1 MCIHGK
7 KTKQNKTKLLE
18 NTAKRN
24 NNEKNHILNLPFGD
38 AYGLYFESFLIGIN
52 KGIQNF

>member
-7 KTKQNKTKLLE
+7 KKQNKTKLLE